1 MSLLNLD
8 KKILDMVLKVID
20 SKFGNIKIGGVT
32 IDKITDLFESQNSK
46 IKDLER
52 EIEAIKSYIKDLK

>member
-52 EIEAIKSYIKDLK
+52 EIEAIKSYIKDIK

>member
-20 SKFGNIKIGGVT
+20 SKFGNIKIGGVK

-52 EIEAIKSYIKDLK
+52 EIEAIKSYIKDIK